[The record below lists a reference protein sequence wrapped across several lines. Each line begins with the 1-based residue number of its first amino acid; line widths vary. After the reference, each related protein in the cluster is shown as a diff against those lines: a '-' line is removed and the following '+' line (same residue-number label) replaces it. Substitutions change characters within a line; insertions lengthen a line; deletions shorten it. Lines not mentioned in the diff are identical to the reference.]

1 MYVYTNIEYPVCC
14 DDRANSNKDMLAS
27 YASDN
32 FSRSSASLMMIP
44 AQQQIILIG
53 KIQSQ
58 TSFLCAWAA
67 NKSCERRKEEILTA
81 PSVNGQHYF
90 LGGSTTAV
98 ILGDVAEKMLDMT
111 TKDIFDTACDRKG
124 TDLCTK
130 YWREKQKVSQGPRN
144 K

>member
-32 FSRSSASLMMIP
+32 FSRSSAPLMMIP

-58 TSFLCAWAA
+58 TSV
-67 NKSCERRKEEILTA
+67 
-81 PSVNGQHYF
+81 SV
-90 LGGSTTAV
+90 V
-98 ILGDVAEKMLDMT
+98 
-111 TKDIFDTACDRKG
+111 DI
-124 TDLCTK
+124 
-130 YWREKQKVSQGPRN
+130 
-144 K
+144 